1 MSVLL
6 NNIPDKTELKDTT
19 SLKFKSDLIEYLRGG
34 YEDKV
39 CLEVGTNRGWTTR
52 ILSSLFKKVITYE
65 SDIELIR
72 EAKDNNSDRD
82 NIDYEMTNVYG
93 GDWKLKEKVDVVF
106 IDCLHDYNSVMKDI
120 NNSIKLCKPNEEIL
134 LIFDDYGLNNA
145 WDGVKEA
152 VDEYLKDS
160 RFEIVKK
167 IGQPK
172 GWSYKTGKRMWGE
185 SGMTLKDVEGVI
197 CRYKNNNTLKVEKN
211 MIFWRIVDDT
221 LYAVDKVKELGF
233 PKSDPAYIPDEYLEK
248 QIFTVCRSCLGIGD
262 WGVIASMPRL
272 LKEKYPN
279 CTVQIP
285 SEKLLKSLFEPYASE
300 WLKSWKNPYQTM
312 EYIFRNNP
320 YVDAFVDTVT
330 DEIFHDHYRIYD
342 SEKSE
347 IPLVEQMLD
356 FWQFTSEEYEDSSPE
371 LYFTDEEKE
380 IGDTIIED
388 RAPNGF
394 GTFLLSN
401 RFDKNRDT
409 EFIER
414 ALNKHKLPYFYWV
427 SKPSLL
433 SSFDVDTVFDMRNVS
448 IRVQMYL
455 KTKADVLIGNMSGAD
470 IMFPRYTK
478 VYMAP
483 KIGGFGSNIVR
494 GNLVTKIEDI

>member
-1 MSVLL
+1 
-6 NNIPDKTELKDTT
+6 
-19 SLKFKSDLIEYLRGG
+19 
-34 YEDKV
+34 
-39 CLEVGTNRGWTTR
+39 
-52 ILSSLFKKVITYE
+52 
-65 SDIELIR
+65 
-72 EAKDNNSDRD
+72 
-82 NIDYEMTNVYG
+82 
-93 GDWKLKEKVDVVF
+93 
-106 IDCLHDYNSVMKDI
+106 
-120 NNSIKLCKPNEEIL
+120 
-134 LIFDDYGLNNA
+134 
-145 WDGVKEA
+145 
-152 VDEYLKDS
+152 
-160 RFEIVKK
+160 
-167 IGQPK
+167 
-172 GWSYKTGKRMWGE
+172 
-185 SGMTLKDVEGVI
+185 
-197 CRYKNNNTLKVEKN
+197 
-211 MIFWRIVDDT
+211 MIFWRIVNDT
-221 LYAVDKVKELGF
+221 LYPVEEVKELGF
-233 PKSDPAYIPDEYLEK
+233 PKSDSAYIPDEYLKK
-248 QIFTVCRSCLGIGD
+248 QIFTICRSCLGIGD
-262 WGVIASMPRL
+262 WGVISAMPRL

-279 CTVQIP
+279 CTIQIP

-342 SEKSE
+342 SEKLE

-356 FWQFTSEEYEDSSPE
+356 FWQFTSEEYEDLSPE
-371 LYFTDEEKE
+371 LYFTDEEKK
-380 IGDTIIED
+380 IGDAIIED

-401 RFDKNRDT
+401 RFDENRDS
-409 EFIER
+409 EFIEK
-414 ALNKHKLPYFYWV
+414 ALNKHKLSYFYWV

-455 KTKADVLIGNMSGAD
+455 KTKAKVLIGNMSGAD

-483 KIGGFGSNIVR
+483 RGKGFGSNIVR